1 MELIWKDRKRTLF
14 GLPLSFTKYEL
25 DEERLFIKTG
35 VLTQKEDEVR
45 LYRIMDLSLT
55 KNSLSQCSG
64 KAQIHNA
71 IKRIFGVGTIH
82 CSSGDKTLG
91 DFDIVSVKNPSEVK
105 ETLSKLVETQRDKK
119 RVTNREHM
127 TAQSDDGMDDLI

>member
-1 MELIWKDRKRTLF
+1 MELIWQDRKRTLF

-35 VLTQKEDEVR
+35 VFTQKEDEVR

-55 KNSLSQCSG
+55 RTLGQ
-64 KAQIHNA
+64 
-71 IKRIFGVGTIH
+71 RIFGVGTIH

-91 DFDIVSVKNPSEVK
+91 DFDIVSVKKPSDVK
-105 ETLSKLVETQRDKK
+105 ETLSKLVEAQRDKK
-119 RVTNREHM
+119 RVTNREYM
-127 TAQSDDGMDDLI
+127 TGQDNDDDMETLI